1 LFWQQQFAELTR
13 WQHQLI
19 HKFDPSHPTSVNTF
33 NFKGYDRFGTF
44 TGLDQWQ
51 IATET
56 DHIGYDLYPGTGD
69 KLKTRP
75 EHNSIFLD
83 HGRSV
88 SQANG
93 KDFWI
98 HELESGPVGGWVL
111 GPDRNTG
118 SEDILRNGFECLGH
132 NAKLMLYMGWKEWD
146 YQSLGWGGIVS
157 LDSEPLEHF
166 AAVKELS
173 QYIQANSGFLL
184 SAQVEKG
191 EVALLESKPN
201 AIFFRGID
209 EEETLFHAQRG
220 AYMALSELDFRVD
233 FITPEQLALDYATD
247 YKALVLPLMAAMDD
261 ASNDALLEY
270 ARQGGV
276 VIGFARCGRM
286 DQRGWYRRT
295 TPTSQLAEV
304 FGIRISGA
312 NKQGLAVEMEGKGY
326 RGAVNRE
333 FVLPAD
339 GARVLASFGDGSPAV
354 LLNPIGKGYGIYFA
368 TMADYGYGKEGS
380 LLLKDALANILPQTG
395 VGPAVKISY
404 PGKLK
409 REIDHHVL
417 EGNCRT
423 TVLLTNY
430 LSADSDCIVQL
441 PAGRRVELVQAG
453 MLNKSCPDWEVR
465 EGQLVIKLAMSA
477 GQTGIIDI
485 YWGAGQ

>member
-1 LFWQQQFAELTR
+1 LENLTENWTWSTTAFVYNEWAEVEPPEVLPHAWAGVNRWIDWRLFWQQQFAELTR

-51 IATET
+51 IAKET

-233 FITPEQLALDYATD
+233 FITPEQLADSLRVSKRNARRILLKLTD
-247 YKALVLPLMAAMDD
+247 
-261 ASNDALLEY
+261 S
-270 ARQGGV
+270 
-276 VIGFARCGRM
+276 
-286 DQRGWYRRT
+286 
-295 TPTSQLAEV
+295 
-304 FGIRISGA
+304 
-312 NKQGLAVEMEGKGY
+312 GLASIVGIDQPGT
-326 RGAVNRE
+326 RGR
-333 FVLPAD
+333 PQ
-339 GARVLASFGDGSPAV
+339 RVFQV
-354 LLNPIGKGYGIYFA
+354 
-368 TMADYGYGKEGS
+368 
-380 LLLKDALANILPQTG
+380 
-395 VGPAVKISY
+395 
-404 PGKLK
+404 
-409 REIDHHVL
+409 H
-417 EGNCRT
+417 
-423 TVLLTNY
+423 
-430 LSADSDCIVQL
+430 
-441 PAGRRVELVQAG
+441 LV
-453 MLNKSCPDWEVR
+453 
-465 EGQLVIKLAMSA
+465 
-477 GQTGIIDI
+477 
-485 YWGAGQ
+485 